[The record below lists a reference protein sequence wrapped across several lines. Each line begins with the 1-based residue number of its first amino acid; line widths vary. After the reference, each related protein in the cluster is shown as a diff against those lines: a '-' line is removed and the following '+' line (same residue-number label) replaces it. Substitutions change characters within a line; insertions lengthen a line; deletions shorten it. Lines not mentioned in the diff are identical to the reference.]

1 MTEVK
6 KISRRDFSLD
16 RFVIQKGPEIDKEV
30 LDRLIREFVATDE
43 RPAALVEV
51 VKRFFFKHARN
62 SKNSRNSPFR
72 HQLSRGSKYGAL
84 AKIRLEN
91 TTNGANDYSGS
102 RLVGYDLSKAS
113 GRL

>member
-51 VKRFFFKHARN
+51 VKRFFFVFKHATN

-72 HQLSRGSKYGAL
+72 HQLANTAHWLRFASKTQPTEQTITRAV
-84 AKIRLEN
+84 
-91 TTNGANDYSGS
+91 D
-102 RLVGYDLSKAS
+102 
-113 GRL
+113 